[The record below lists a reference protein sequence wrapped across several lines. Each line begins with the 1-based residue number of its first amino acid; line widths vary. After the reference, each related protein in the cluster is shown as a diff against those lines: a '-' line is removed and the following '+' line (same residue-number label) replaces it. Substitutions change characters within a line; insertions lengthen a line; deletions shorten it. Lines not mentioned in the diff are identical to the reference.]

1 VTAQIVIT
9 HEGNYIKVLSNGEKS
24 FQFAERLWTEVRNAC
39 RKHQCYDVLGVAETS
54 VPMETFDALEIAD
67 LFERLEIGEK
77 YRIAWVELNP
87 EAYRTVFFMES
98 VLSNRGL
105 PGRVFL
111 QVEEAKNWLLGA
123 LGTVDNDYPIS

>member
-1 VTAQIVIT
+1 MTEQIVIT
-9 HEGNYIKVLSNGEKS
+9 HEGAYIKVLSNGEKS
-24 FQFAERLWTEVRNAC
+24 FQFAEKLWTEVKNTC
-39 RKHQCYDVLGVAETS
+39 RIHQCYDVLGVAETS

-67 LFERLEIGEK
+67 LFERLEIGGK

-111 QVEEAKNWLLGA
+111 QIEEAKNWLLGA
-123 LGTVDNDYPIS
+123 SAPDDDGYPIS